1 MNFENNKEDQPSCE
15 ILMQNEYASATVQ
28 STVANFIMNR
38 TEAFTHT
45 YRTYV
50 RLRENGHQ
58 SMKFWHSNAVD
69 STWDDGLI
77 ASASD
82 LGGEWRIE
90 AAFVGDGGLE
100 PNGVVIEGTQVP
112 LTFEGN
118 FFKIV
123 QPGEKFWS
131 DDVQIEIPE
140 GHNLA
145 FTWSI
150 TTSSSG
156 KTVPYNTEQMLVTA
170 YDAPGNLAH
179 QESAI
184 SFRESENLLVI
195 PSFIGY
201 KKHVD
206 KQLIFF
212 GDSITQGVRTA
223 KDKYEY
229 WVARIADNLGTSVG
243 IWNIGSGWARA
254 YDAADDGPWLYKA
267 QQGNEVVIA
276 LGVNDLDIGK
286 RNTVQLMSDLTSI
299 ISKIKNH
306 NPSTHIILCTV
317 SPFNFSG
324 EPEKYWRE
332 VNKQIRTEPPEGV
345 DRVFDIA
352 EVLSQE
358 IPNDHLVQRGYMSSS
373 DDPHPNGVA
382 GKAVSEAF
390 LKWY

>member
-1 MNFENNKEDQPSCE
+1 MYIENNKEDQPSNE
-15 ILMQNEYASATVQ
+15 ILMQYEYASATVQ
-28 STVANFIMNR
+28 STAANFIMNR

-118 FFKIV
+118 FFKTV

-140 GHNLA
+140 GHYLA

-179 QESAI
+179 QESAM
-184 SFRESENLLVI
+184 SFHESENLLVI

-317 SPFNFSG
+317 PPFNFSG
-324 EPEKYWRE
+324 DPQNYWRE
-332 VNKQIRTEPPEGV
+332 VNKQIRTVPPIGV

-352 EVLSQE
+352 SVLSQE
-358 IPNDHLVQRGYMSSS
+358 APNNHLVQRKYMSSS

-382 GKAVSEAF
+382 GKDVSDAF

>member
-1 MNFENNKEDQPSCE
+1 MDHMLEKK
-15 ILMQNEYASATVQ
+15 YGSATVQ
-28 STVANFIMNR
+28 STATNYIMNR

-45 YRTYV
+45 YRTYI
-50 RLRENGHQ
+50 RLRENGAQ
-58 SMKFWHSNAVD
+58 TLRLWHSNAVD

-82 LGGEWRIE
+82 LGSVWTIE
-90 AAFVGDGGLE
+90 AAFVGDGGDQ
-100 PNGVVIEGTQVP
+100 PNGDVIEGTQMP
-112 LTFEGN
+112 LTFEGSSS
-118 FFKIV
+118 KTV

-131 DDVQIEIPE
+131 DEVLIELPE
-140 GHNLA
+140 GHYLS
-145 FTWSI
+145 FTWTIS
-150 TTSSSG
+150 TCTPG

-170 YDAPGNLAH
+170 YDAPGNLAQ
-179 QESAI
+179 QESSA
-184 SFRESENLLVI
+184 SFQQSENLLVI

-223 KDKYEY
+223 KDQYEY
-229 WVARIADNLGTSVG
+229 WVARIAAGLPASIG

-254 YDAADDGPWLYKA
+254 YDAADDGSWLFKA
-267 QQGNEVVIA
+267 QQGDEVVIA

-286 RNTVQLMSDLTSI
+286 RSAIQLMADLTTI
-299 ISKIKNH
+299 ISKIKERI
-306 NPSTHIILCTV
+306 PSIHIILCTV
-317 SPFNFSG
+317 PPFNFT
-324 EPEKYWRE
+324 EAAEKAWRE
-332 VNKQIRTEPPEGV
+332 VNEQIRMNPPYAV

-352 EVLSQE
+352 EVLSLE
-358 IPNDHLVQRGYMSSS
+358 APNDHVVNPEYMSSIY
-373 DDPHPNGVA
+373 DPHPNGVA